1 VLRTALAIS
10 AVLIRSQLG
19 KEPDLLM
26 QDLDVIVVGSGVIG
40 LTTGVV
46 LQEAGLQVG
55 ILTRD
60 RHRHTT
66 SANSGAIWGASQSDI
81 DSRVLSWSFQT
92 LEEFTAISQLPG
104 TGVEMVSG
112 LGAADFET
120 TTPDWVLR
128 LGQNSSCDPS
138 RLPANYV
145 CGWIYSVPIIDMPA
159 YLDYLARRF
168 EDSGAVIR
176 DENVNSI
183 DELGDRA
190 GHIVN
195 CAGLGARELASDHTL
210 MPCKGQLVVMENP
223 GITEFFAECGDGPEL
238 MYILPQGDKVVLGG
252 TLEWDYRGD
261 ELDEQVALRIVER
274 CARVEPRLRE
284 ARVDGYRVGIRPC
297 RPTVR
302 LEHEVSTLGTHV
314 IHNYGH
320 GGSGVSLSWACAQSV
335 LDCLRNCGDI

>member
-1 VLRTALAIS
+1 
-10 AVLIRSQLG
+10 
-19 KEPDLLM
+19 M
-26 QDLDVIVVGSGVIG
+26 QDFDVVVVGSGVSG

-46 LQEAGLQVG
+46 IQEAGLQVG

-60 RHRHTT
+60 RHRQTT
-66 SANSGAIWGASQSDI
+66 SANSGAIWGPFLSHT
-81 DSRVLSWSFQT
+81 DSRVLSWSFRT
-92 LEEFTAISQLPG
+92 LEEFTALSLFPG
-104 TGVEMVSG
+104 TGVETVSG

-128 LGQNSSCDPS
+128 LGQNSLCDRS
-138 RLPANYV
+138 QLPANYV
-145 CGWIYSVPIIDMPA
+145 CGWTYSVPIIDMPA

-168 EDSGAVIR
+168 EDSGGVIR

-183 DELGDRA
+183 DELGDHA

-195 CAGLGARELASDHTL
+195 CTGLGARELVSDDTL
-210 MPCKGQLVVMENP
+210 TPCKGQLVVMENP
-223 GITEFFAECGDGPEL
+223 GITEFFAEHGYGPEL
-238 MYILPQGDKVVLGG
+238 MYILPQGDKVILGG
-252 TLEWDYRGD
+252 TAEWEYQGD
-261 ELDEQVALRIVER
+261 KLDEQVARRIVER

-284 ARVDGYRVGIRPC
+284 ARVISYRVGIRPC

-320 GGSGVSLSWACAQSV
+320 GGSGVSLSWACAWSV
-335 LDCLRNCGDI
+335 LDCLRNCDDV